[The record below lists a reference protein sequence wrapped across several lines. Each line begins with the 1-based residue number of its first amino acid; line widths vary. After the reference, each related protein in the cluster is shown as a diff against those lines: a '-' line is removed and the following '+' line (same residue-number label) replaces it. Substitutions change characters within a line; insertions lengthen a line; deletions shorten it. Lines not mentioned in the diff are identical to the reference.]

1 MNSYAAR
8 RLGTLV
14 PTVLGLVTLVFLM
27 VRMLPGDAATF
38 IAGDNAGAEAVQA
51 VREKLNLD
59 EPMLT
64 QYLSYLGGVVRFDF
78 GKSLVTGLP
87 VSSILSNA
95 LPITVTMAFAS
106 VALSTIIAVPLGAV
120 AAYARWRGK
129 KTADQL
135 LTMFAMAIDTMP
147 AFWLAL
153 VFILFFSLKLG
164 WFPVSGKLDWGDP
177 AAVVQRMALPVMV
190 LGVAQV
196 ASVARVTRTAV
207 LEALQEDYIRTARA
221 LGTPELTLLFRY
233 ALKNAALPIV
243 TVTGLGFG
251 RLLGGTV
258 ILENIFSLPG
268 LGTEL
273 VHGINS
279 RDYPVVQGAILLY
292 AFMFIGVNIATDLL
306 YTRIDP
312 RVRLT

>member
-1 MNSYAAR
+1 MNSYAAK
-8 RLGTLV
+8 RLGTLL

-59 EPMLT
+59 EPMLN
-64 QYLSYLGGVVRFDF
+64 QYISYLAGVARFDF
-78 GKSLVTGLP
+78 GKSLLTGLP
-87 VSSILSNA
+87 VSQVLSDA
-95 LPITVTMAFAS
+95 LPITVTMALAS
-106 VALSTIIAVPLGAV
+106 VLLSTIIAVPLGAL

-129 KTADQL
+129 KAADQG
-135 LTMFAMAIDTMP
+135 LTIFAMAVDTMP

-153 VFILFFSLKLG
+153 VFILLFSLKLG
-164 WFPVSGKLDWGDP
+164 WFPVSGKLDWGNP
-177 AAVVQRMALPVMV
+177 LGVAQRLALPIMV
-190 LGVAQV
+190 LGIAQV

-221 LGTPELTLLFRY
+221 LGTPEMTLLFKY
-233 ALKNAALPIV
+233 ALKNAALPVV

-268 LGTEL
+268 LGNEL

-292 AFMFIGVNIATDLL
+292 AFMFIAVNIATDLL

>member
-1 MNSYAAR
+1 MALCS
-8 RLGTLV
+8 V
-14 PTVLGLVTLVFLM
+14 VISTV
-27 VRMLPGDAATF
+27 
-38 IAGDNAGAEAVQA
+38 
-51 VREKLNLD
+51 
-59 EPMLT
+59 
-64 QYLSYLGGVVRFDF
+64 
-78 GKSLVTGLP
+78 
-87 VSSILSNA
+87 
-95 LPITVTMAFAS
+95 
-106 VALSTIIAVPLGAV
+106 IAVPLGAL
-120 AAYARWRGK
+120 AAYSRWRGRAA
-129 KTADQL
+129 ADQS
-135 LTMFAMAIDTMP
+135 LTMFAMGIDTMP
-147 AFWLAL
+147 AFWVAL
-153 VFILFFSLKLG
+153 VFTLFFSLKLG
-164 WFPVSGKLDWGDP
+164 WFPVSGRLEWGDP
-177 AAVVQRMALPVMV
+177 MQVAQRMALPVAV
-190 LGVAQV
+190 LGLAQV

-221 LGTPELTLLFRY
+221 LGTPEMTLLFKH
-233 ALKNAALPIV
+233 ALKNAALPVV